1 MEWRE
6 KMRYVEDEGK
16 VSSLHKDWL
25 TVWAAMEEIQLLKE
39 VMARRDGHDAEPI
52 IPADEVGE

>member
-1 MEWRE
+1 
-6 KMRYVEDEGK
+6 MRYVEDEGK